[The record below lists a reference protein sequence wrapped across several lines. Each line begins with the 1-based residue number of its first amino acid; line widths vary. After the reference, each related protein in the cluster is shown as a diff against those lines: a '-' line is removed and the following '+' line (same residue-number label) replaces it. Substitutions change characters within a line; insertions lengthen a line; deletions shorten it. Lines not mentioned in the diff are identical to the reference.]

1 MVGPRRWTP
10 IERERIAECRVFDVH
25 RLSSRSP
32 RTGEPHTFFQ
42 ISAPEWVNVVPITTD
57 DEVVMIRQFRQG
69 AAELTLETPGGM
81 VDPGEA
87 PIEAGAREL
96 LEETGYCGEGLIPLG
111 SVNPNPAL
119 FDNRLHVFAALRC
132 ERVAEIQNGTT
143 EETHVELVP
152 RSQLPALVA
161 KGAVDHALVVAA
173 LALFQ
178 LNQPGP
184 E

>member
-1 MVGPRRWTP
+1 MAGPRRWTP
-10 IERERIAECRVFDVH
+10 IEREQIATCRVFDVH
-25 RLSSRSP
+25 RLRSRSP
-32 RTGEPHTFFQ
+32 RTGESHTFFQ
-42 ISAPEWVNVVPITTD
+42 ISAPEWVNIVPLTAE

-69 AAELTLETPGGM
+69 AGEITLEVPGGM

-87 PIEAGAREL
+87 PAQAAAREL
-96 LEETGYCGEGLIPLG
+96 LEETGYRGGELLPLG

-119 FDNRLHVFAALRC
+119 FANRLHVFAVTGC
-132 ERVAEIQNGTT
+132 ERVAESQNGTT

-161 KGAVDHALVVAA
+161 EGVIDHALVVAA
-173 LALFQ
+173 LALFR
-178 LNQPGP
+178 LNQSEP